1 LKDFKGSILTLK
13 KLIHMNRI
21 DRLSAI
27 LILLQTK
34 KIIKAS
40 DISERFDI
48 SLRTVY
54 RDMKA
59 LNEAGVPIGAE
70 VGVGYYLVE
79 GYHLPPVMFT
89 PEEAGSLIVAGKL
102 VNSFSDDSIKT
113 YYNLAVDK
121 IKSVL
126 PISHKDFIE
135 QIDKHI
141 HIMHNSF
148 RVTDEFSNNYI
159 TTIQKAVSDK
169 KCLEI
174 EYFSKYK
181 QEKSNR
187 IIEPLGLCFYGYQW
201 HLISYCRLRKDYRDF
216 RLDRIKSLEIFED
229 CNLKAESFSIRN
241 YFNALWERDAIYNA
255 TITFKK
261 DIVSK
266 IAQTKYYFGYYDEVV
281 KNDAV
286 EMNFIVDDYEYIASW
301 LISLGDSIACVKPV
315 GLENI
320 MQEKVKILSDRYLK
334 KK

>member
-1 LKDFKGSILTLK
+1 
-13 KLIHMNRI
+13 MNRI

-59 LNEAGVPIGAE
+59 LYEAGVPIGAE

-89 PEEAGSLIVAGKL
+89 PEEAGSLIIAGKL
-102 VNSFSDDSIKT
+102 VNNFSDDSVKT
-113 YYNLAVDK
+113 YYNLAIDK

-135 QIDKHI
+135 QIDNHI
-141 HIMHNSF
+141 HILHNSF
-148 RVTDEFSNNYI
+148 KVTDEFSNNYI

-174 EYFSKYK
+174 EYFSQYK
-181 QEKSNR
+181 QEKTKR

-201 HLISYCRLRKDYRDF
+201 HLISYCKLRKDYRDF
-216 RLDRIKSLEIFED
+216 RLDRVKSLEIYDECIQSAD
-229 CNLKAESFSIRN
+229 NFSIKN
-241 YFNALWERDAIYNA
+241 YFKNLWEREAIYNV
-255 TITFKK
+255 TITIKK
-261 DIVSK
+261 EIASK
-266 IAQTKYYFGYYDEVV
+266 IVQTKYYFGYYDEVV
-281 KNDAV
+281 KEDEV
-286 EMNFIVDDYEYIASW
+286 EMKFIVDDYDYIANW
-301 LISLGDSIACVKPV
+301 LMSLGDSISSIKPDI
-315 GLENI
+315 LKNNI
-320 MQEKVKILSDRYLK
+320 SKKVRLLSDKYL
-334 KK
+334 